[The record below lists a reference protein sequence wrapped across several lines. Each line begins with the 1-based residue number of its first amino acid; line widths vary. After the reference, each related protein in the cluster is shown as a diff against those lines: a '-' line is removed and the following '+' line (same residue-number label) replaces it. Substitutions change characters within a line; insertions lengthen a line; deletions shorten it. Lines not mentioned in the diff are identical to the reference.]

1 MIFVI
6 FPVVHQPSNWESCDD
21 EDSWR
26 SECSRREEGAT
37 GLTERGVVVLVVG
50 SVWLMG
56 VATLVGRVSSEE
68 AGVAKLLPGIA
79 EELKAVTTRG
89 VAVVVVVVAA
99 IAVRL
104 VDATQT
110 VGEAEGTKGL
120 ASALSV
126 DMVTCADGPVDR
138 EEPD

>member
-1 MIFVI
+1 MLFVI

-26 SECSRREEGAT
+26 SECSRREGGAT
-37 GLTERGVVVLVVG
+37 GLMERGVAVVVSIG
-50 SVWLMG
+50 LMG
-56 VATLVGRVSSEE
+56 VATLLGGVSSEE

-79 EELKAVTTRG
+79 EELKAVTTGG
-89 VAVVVVVVAA
+89 VAVVVVAASAVSVVA
-99 IAVRL
+99 V
-104 VDATQT
+104 TQT
-110 VGEAEGTKGL
+110 VGEAVGTKGL

-126 DMVTCADGPVDR
+126 DVVTCADGPVDS